1 MGKSNLN
8 DSIESVG
15 GTWEFNRDS
24 STGKATLDFYLPD
37 SDKPEFSTPVTLDDM
52 ADLQTLF
59 PQMDKHLK
67 SLEIERKYLL
77 KKLPH
82 AIPDDVIVMN
92 QFYGKEGDQNF
103 RIRQSIGLASGMKH
117 VKTIK
122 TVVADGIFIE
132 DEHDLSADEFQE
144 MRSTCDKVIRK
155 TRFVYGIPGT
165 DLKWEVDTYHDL
177 SIVTAEIELPYIDYP
192 FLTELYM
199 DEVIDKE
206 VTGQPEYFNSMLAVP
221 YEHKDNI
228 FDDENING

>member
-1 MGKSNLN
+1 MSKAIIDFDFFTKLN
-8 DSIESVG
+8 ESIESVAG
-15 GTWEFNRDS
+15 AWEFNRDS
-24 STGKATLDFYLPD
+24 ITGKATLDFFHAD
-37 SDKPEFSTPVTLDDM
+37 SNTPVCSIPVTLEDM

-59 PQMDKHLK
+59 AQMDKHLNN
-67 SLEIERKYLL
+67 LEIERKFLL

-92 QFYGKEGDQNF
+92 QYYGQDEEQKF
-103 RIRQSIGLASGMKH
+103 RIRQSIGLVSGVKH
-117 VKTIK
+117 VRTIK
-122 TVVADGIFIE
+122 TVVSDGIFVE
-132 DEHDLSADEFQE
+132 NEYDLSADEFQE
-144 MRSTCDKVIRK
+144 LRSMCDKVIRK

-206 VTGQPEYFNSMLAVP
+206 VTGQPEYFNSTLAVP
-221 YEHKDNI
+221 YEHQTK
-228 FDDENING
+228 